1 MMKTRIVYKVKI
13 YVNSTYIMNKIQFV
27 KKNVQLS
34 TLIRTN
40 VQIHVIM
47 LSNNLDVLINVIL
60 QLYIIVNNNKFVK
73 MLVHKLIHIIK
84 LQIMVNFVQLHVV
97 ITTYKKLKRDNVFNN
112 VQNNTLS
119 KDYNVQNLV
128 HKVISLHKMY
138 NVFHNVKKVM

>member
-1 MMKTRIVYKVKI
+1 MMKIRIVYKVKI
-13 YVNSTYIMNKIQFV
+13 CVNSTYIMNKIQFV

>member
-1 MMKTRIVYKVKI
+1 
-13 YVNSTYIMNKIQFV
+13 
-27 KKNVQLS
+27 
-34 TLIRTN
+34 
-40 VQIHVIM
+40 M

-119 KDYNVQNLV
+119 KDYNV
-128 HKVISLHKMY
+128 
-138 NVFHNVKKVM
+138 